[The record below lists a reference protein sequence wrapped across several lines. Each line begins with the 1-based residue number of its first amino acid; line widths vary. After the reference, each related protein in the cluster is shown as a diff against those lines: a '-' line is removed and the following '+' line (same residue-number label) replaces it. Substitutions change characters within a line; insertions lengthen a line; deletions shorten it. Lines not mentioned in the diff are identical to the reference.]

1 MKVIDTSQ
9 WTITRRI
16 TVGLGTLLAVL
27 TLISLLAVL
36 RLASLRSSIVT
47 MAESTLPSVLALSDM
62 AVQSQAQHINRLR
75 MVDADEAATKELLAD
90 TSAREVR
97 IGEDLAKY
105 RSNLMTDADDHRL
118 FEEIRAAQD
127 ALVKV
132 RGQIAALDNTT
143 SLGEWE
149 ALIEQQRLI
158 REVQYPNYA
167 RFQKAI
173 QAALV
178 YHNQIAQGSASAS
191 QSSTRL
197 TMWLLAI
204 TSLLAV
210 AVSATLAWFMVRN
223 IEEGLGGVVSDL
235 NRGSMHTASAARQM
249 ASASQSLAS
258 GAAEQAAAIEETSA
272 SLEEMSA
279 MIRSTADNSQKA
291 MLLASDARTLAGTG
305 VATMDGMTAAM
316 ADIGV
321 ASADVAKIVKNI
333 DEIAFQTNI
342 LALNAAVEAARA
354 GEAGAGFAVVADE
367 VRSLAQRSAAAARE
381 TAQKIDVAMATAER
395 GSARSAEVARALKD
409 ISEKVV
415 ATDLLVAEIAKA
427 AKEQALGVTQVNVA
441 LGQMDRIAQ
450 GNAAGAEE
458 SATAAEELNAQAES
472 LKLAVEQLESL
483 VGRFDTGDR
492 PQDPPAVRPMRAAP
506 QAAPSRRWSTSTA
519 AQQRLSQLPAET
531 LDRIPMPDIHSLSDD
546 DKDFRSF

>member
-1 MKVIDTSQ
+1 MKVIDTSR

-16 TVGLGTLLAVL
+16 TVGLGALLAVL

-62 AVQSQAQHINRLR
+62 AVQAQAQHINRLR
-75 MVDADEAATKELLAD
+75 LVDADEASTKELLAD
-90 TSAREVR
+90 TAARETR
-97 IGEDLAKY
+97 IGEDLEKY
-105 RSNLMTDADDHRL
+105 RGNLMSDADDRHL
-118 FEEIRAAQD
+118 YEEIRAAQQ

-132 RGQIAALDNTT
+132 REQISALDNTS

-167 RFQKAI
+167 RFQQAI
-173 QAALV
+173 QTALV
-178 YHNQIAQGSASAS
+178 YHNRIAQTSASAS

-210 AVSATLAWFMVRN
+210 AVSATLAWFTIRN
-223 IEEGLGGVVSDL
+223 IEEGLGSVVSDL
-235 NRGSMHTASAARQM
+235 NRGSLHTASAARQM
-249 ASASQSLAS
+249 AAASQSLAS

-279 MIRSTADNSQKA
+279 MIRATADNSQKA
-291 MLLASDARTLAGTG
+291 MLLASDARSLAGTG
-305 VATMDGMTAAM
+305 VTTMDGMTAAM

-427 AKEQALGVTQVNVA
+427 ANEQALGVTQVNVA

-483 VGRFDTGDR
+483 VGRFHDADR
-492 PQDPPAVRPMRAAP
+492 PSEPTGGRPTRPAP
-506 QAAPSRRWSTSTA
+506 QAAPRHWSTSTGSH
-519 AQQRLSQLPAET
+519 QRLSQLPAET
-531 LDRIPMPDIHSLSDD
+531 LDRIPMPDIHTLSDD